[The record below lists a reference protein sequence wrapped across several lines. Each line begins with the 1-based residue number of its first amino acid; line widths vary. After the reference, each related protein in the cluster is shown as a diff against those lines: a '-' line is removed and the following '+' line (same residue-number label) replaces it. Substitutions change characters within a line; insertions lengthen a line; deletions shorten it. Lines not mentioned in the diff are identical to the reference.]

1 MEYIKISD
9 NEIKVIKTE
18 TNESEQNYTYEYL
31 LTQRAN
37 IIKQKEAEDAK
48 RNEEIAEVDTLL
60 AECEKLGIAEKVEAE
75 EVIPK

>member
-37 IIKQKEAEDAK
+37 IIKQKETEDAK

-60 AECEKLGIAEKVEAE
+60 AECEKLGIAEKVESE